1 MLLTVP
7 KNIENVSY
15 VNDTLILRLSGNQ
28 VVKFVIKKT
37 QLKTLTTSML
47 VTTASIKSSTSPSFT
62 RMVSTASTTKTSTI
76 MKGVS
81 SAISSVRATSTKQTI
96 STLTSLSTVPK
107 KVATKTSV
115 SVATATKSL
124 SYITSATTT
133 SKISSKS
140 SPSTS
145 SGRTTPYAYTLTNW
159 IYIIAAM
166 AISIGVIIAL
176 LLRRKASMKSELESL
191 ELSPLDKDIINELS
205 KSGGALLQS
214 ELQRRLRVPRTTLWR
229 HIRKLERLGY
239 VEVIKEGG
247 YNKVVLKRYK
257 T

>member
-1 MLLTVP
+1 
-7 KNIENVSY
+7 
-15 VNDTLILRLSGNQ
+15 
-28 VVKFVIKKT
+28 
-37 QLKTLTTSML
+37 
-47 VTTASIKSSTSPSFT
+47 
-62 RMVSTASTTKTSTI
+62 
-76 MKGVS
+76 
-81 SAISSVRATSTKQTI
+81 
-96 STLTSLSTVPK
+96 
-107 KVATKTSV
+107 
-115 SVATATKSL
+115 
-124 SYITSATTT
+124 
-133 SKISSKS
+133 
-140 SPSTS
+140 
-145 SGRTTPYAYTLTNW
+145 
-159 IYIIAAM
+159 M

-239 VEVIKEGG
+239 VEGIKEGG